1 LISERFLTNCLIS
14 AVGQPYED
22 RPMVM
27 VQCRP
32 IVIVNEKND
41 ETFYGSIAVMLRF

>member
-1 LISERFLTNCLIS
+1 MS
-14 AVGQPYED
+14 AVGQPYDD

-27 VQCRP
+27 GPNSRP